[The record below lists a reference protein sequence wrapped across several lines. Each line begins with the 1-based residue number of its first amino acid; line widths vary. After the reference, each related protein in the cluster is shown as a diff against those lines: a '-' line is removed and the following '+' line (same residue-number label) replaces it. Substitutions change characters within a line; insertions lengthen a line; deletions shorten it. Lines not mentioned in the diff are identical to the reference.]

1 MKTMRACTFIQ
12 FGEEAIHI
20 PKCCGRTEEQAKSYY
35 KNRDMKYKKP
45 LLLLLC
51 HFTLFPAAATSV
63 CQINCCRYI
72 RGPRSAQ
79 EKAGKSQ
86 IRNKRVGKEGGCG

>member
-35 KNRDMKYKKP
+35 KNRDMKYTKP

-51 HFTLFPAAATSV
+51 HLLCFRLQPHPHARLIAAAT
-63 CQINCCRYI
+63 
-72 RGPRSAQ
+72 
-79 EKAGKSQ
+79 
-86 IRNKRVGKEGGCG
+86 